1 MIGCRAN
8 FEYFSEQSFSVNFH
22 FLKNGKRC
30 NQDFFTMNTIEYG
43 LSFGNVKSILSLNF
57 FSMLLRT
64 MAQEAIAKVDWNLAG
79 SARWNSLSAI
89 AFERTHQ
96 DMFNSV

>member
-1 MIGCRAN
+1 
-8 FEYFSEQSFSVNFH
+8 
-22 FLKNGKRC
+22 
-30 NQDFFTMNTIEYG
+30 
-43 LSFGNVKSILSLNF
+43 
-57 FSMLLRT
+57 